1 MPWGDVTRK
10 GNTWFLTVF
19 EWPVSGELYLP
30 NLDQGIKAARLLKGS
45 DGTVVLWQRRG
56 EHIVLRLPAR
66 APEALASV
74 IELQFS
80 EKPEVDQTLVI
91 DPEAATELPVEFAT
105 VDQMKLS
112 EKRWMEKFGEWK
124 RIVHAH
130 EFADGGAVTWD
141 VDVLEPGEYQVF
153 LNYAGEGRIV
163 WEVAVD
169 GGEKIQNQQNSS
181 HNYQSF
187 PIGWLHFPAKGR
199 HQITVRCLEGNQ
211 EKASLHT
218 LELVPLR

>member
-1 MPWGDVTRK
+1 
-10 GNTWFLTVF
+10 
-19 EWPVSGELYLP
+19 
-30 NLDQGIKAARLLKGS
+30 
-45 DGTVVLWQRRG
+45 
-56 EHIVLRLPAR
+56 
-66 APEALASV
+66 
-74 IELQFS
+74 
-80 EKPEVDQTLVI
+80 
-91 DPEAATELPVEFAT
+91 
-105 VDQMKLS
+105 MKLS